1 MKAMWTGI
9 RFWEEM
15 ETPSTEVSSRLLTQ
29 RMRDE
34 LASLPSWLMTL
45 RASKSVIP
53 EREMATAKAP
63 SMA

>member
-1 MKAMWTGI
+1 MKAMCTGI

-15 ETPSTEVSSRLLTQ
+15 ETASTEVSSRLLTQ
-29 RMRDE
+29 RMRAL

-45 RASKSVIP
+45 RASRSVMP

-63 SMA
+63 SIA